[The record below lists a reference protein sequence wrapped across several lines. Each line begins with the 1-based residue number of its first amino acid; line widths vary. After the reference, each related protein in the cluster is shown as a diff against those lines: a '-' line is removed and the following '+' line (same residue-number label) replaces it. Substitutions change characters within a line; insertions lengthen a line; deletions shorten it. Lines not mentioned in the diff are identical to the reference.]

1 MAAVVVPDTTGKEEK
16 ITTAILGYSWTSSLA
31 QSFALFALGLCV
43 WTQYKHDKVGGT
55 THHVS
60 NFFRIC
66 SGFILM
72 AAAALS
78 SVMTAEL
85 FKTKSLTYKV

>member
-1 MAAVVVPDTTGKEEK
+1 MSAVVVPDTTGKEEK

-43 WTQYKHDKVGGT
+43 WTQITSNAGAYKHNA
-55 THHVS
+55 S
-60 NFFRIC
+60 NVFRFI